1 MTILGPSSG
10 AQSVAIHLTSKKSDA
25 MFSQGILLDTPFS
38 TPFHEINS
46 ETPISVGSIFAK
58 YLNCSSEDKKCMRR
72 RSEEDVVA
80 AQVKTETEIYS
91 NLTLENFLYGAEIW
105 NPVVDGIEVEG
116 NPLEIIKQPG
126 RSMTKPLIV
135 GSNKDDCRLILA
147 AFGDK
152 PLSME
157 YYLQAM
163 LLIFKADAAKVV
175 AKYPPTPRGDNGD
188 QFAAVLTDY
197 LVTCSNRL
205 FARNARNGQA
215 VYNYIYSFPTQTEVY
230 PNTKPVCVNY
240 SCHASDT
247 IQAFGT
253 FALTGIS
260 PSEEVQRSSD
270 SMLYYWLNFA
280 HTGDPSNN
288 TWSNITHECST
299 ECYTQWPRY
308 DSSTDWQNM
317 NFGFLS
323 NDIISD
329 YREDFCDLW
338 DSIGYIKESKNI
350 KSTKAKCQVRDKP
363 IS

>member
-1 MTILGPSSG
+1 M
-10 AQSVAIHLTSKKSDA
+10 KS
-25 MFSQGILLDTPFS
+25 
-38 TPFHEINS
+38 
-46 ETPISVGSIFAK
+46 
-58 YLNCSSEDKKCMRR
+58 
-72 RSEEDVVA
+72 RSEEDVLT
-80 AQVKTETEIYS
+80 AQVKAEAEINS
-91 NLTLENFLYGAEIW
+91 NLTIGNFIYGAEVW
-105 NPVVDGIEVEG
+105 NPVIDGIEVEG
-116 NPLEIIKQPG
+116 NPLNIIKQPG
-126 RSMTKPLIV
+126 RPMTKPLIV

-147 AFGDK
+147 FFSDK
-152 PLSME
+152 TFSME

-163 LLIFKADAAKVV
+163 LLLFKADAAKVV
-175 AKYPPTPRGDNGD
+175 AKYPPTPLGDNSD
-188 QFAAVLTDY
+188 QFATVLTDY

-215 VYNYIYSFPTQTEVY
+215 VYNYIYSFPTQAKVY
-230 PNTKPVCVNY
+230 PKTIPVCLNY

-288 TWSNITHECST
+288 TWSNNTQECT

-317 NFGFLS
+317 NFELFS
-323 NDIISD
+323 NEIVSD
-329 YREDFCDLW
+329 YRQDYCDLW
-338 DSIGYIKESKNI
+338 DSIGYVKESKNI
-350 KSTKAKCQVRDKP
+350 KRTKCKVHDKP